1 MKQSVSISMQAG
13 GDVPF
18 TGTGAP
24 PDMPGAQEGLCPLCI
39 AGWAGQVSVTVG
51 GSLLPCSAQK
61 MQQLSMGRDTDG
73 RLRPRACVSSYL
85 HTQTYSSLKSI
96 CSHMRLSAGVC
107 TCISHKCNVG
117 AQPSEVS
124 KLSIRH

>member
-1 MKQSVSISMQAG
+1 MSAARRRPGRCGLGVCRRQSSPQFSSENAKTFNG
-13 GDVPF
+13 
-18 TGTGAP
+18 
-24 PDMPGAQEGLCPLCI
+24 
-39 AGWAGQVSVTVG
+39 
-51 GSLLPCSAQK
+51 
-61 MQQLSMGRDTDG
+61 DTDG
-73 RLRPRACVSSYL
+73 RLGPRACVSSYL

-96 CSHMRLSAGVC
+96 HSHMRLSASVC